1 MVLAE
6 VRCSYQLEMSVA
18 VQPAVSKYAQE
29 LPKEAKQR
37 YLQKLQL
44 VGDIDPFCL
53 NTTKYKESSHL
64 PPFSSGDLVSYLV
77 LQTNYL
83 SAKQF
88 RAHKSLEAYNQSTS
102 GWVKEVHT
110 WNIKEKYVVTGRVS
124 LHRWLI
130 Y

>member
-1 MVLAE
+1 
-6 VRCSYQLEMSVA
+6 MSIV

-29 LPKEAKQR
+29 LPQEAKQR

-44 VGDIDPFCL
+44 VGLGGIDPFCL
-53 NTTKYKESSHL
+53 NTKKYKESSHL
-64 PPFSSGDLVSYLV
+64 PPFNSGDLVSYLV

-88 RAHKSLEAYNQSTS
+88 RAHKSLEAYNQFTS

-110 WNIKEKYVVTGRVS
+110 WNIGEKYVVTGRVS
-124 LHRWLI
+124 LRRWLI